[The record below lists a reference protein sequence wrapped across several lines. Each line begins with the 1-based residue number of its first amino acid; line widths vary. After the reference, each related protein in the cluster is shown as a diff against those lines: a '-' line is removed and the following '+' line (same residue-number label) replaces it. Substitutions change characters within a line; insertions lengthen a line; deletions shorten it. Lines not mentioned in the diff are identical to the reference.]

1 MELLVGIVVLL
12 ALVFCLTGELGA
24 VITAFAW
31 IVVLFSFALLGFFV
45 YFLCSMLRG
54 EKRTARFVRFG
65 KSGRDGFE
73 RAVYEIGGEEFS
85 SVFPAEPLFRPRLY
99 RAEQSVPVRFSAKKG
114 RLYDRWTCVTIW
126 LGTAAF
132 LTLSPLLLWGMLG
145 LTRLLP

>member
-24 VITAFAW
+24 VVTAFAW
-31 IVVLFSFALLGFFV
+31 IVILFSFALLGFFV
-45 YFLCSMLRG
+45 YFLCLMLRG
-54 EKRTARFVRFG
+54 EKRTACFVRFE

-73 RAVYEIGGEEFS
+73 RAVYEIGGEEFPA
-85 SVFPAEPLFRPRLY
+85 VFPAEPLFRPRLY
-99 RAEQSVPVRFSAKKG
+99 RAGKPVSVRFSEKKG